1 MIRDRLVG
9 MQERYPDLLRDP
21 VYLGVIG
28 MPQMKPPGNRLEM
41 CTVCVGYDCFEEKS
55 GSLGLHIRRELV
67 ELVNTLQYDEKDGLK
82 NNDCI
87 YSGDSE
93 SDS

>member
-1 MIRDRLVG
+1 MKEASSFHMRAPKVVRKGGKGWIVSMIT
-9 MQERYPDLLRDP
+9 
-21 VYLGVIG
+21 
-28 MPQMKPPGNRLEM
+28 PGNRLEM

-82 NNDCI
+82 NNDCL